1 MRRGSGSGF
10 GMTSASKP
18 ADWQPDLYL
27 RFEDERTRPA
37 MDLLARV
44 PPAGVT
50 RAVDLGCGPGNSTE
64 LLAGR
69 WPEADILGL
78 DSSPAMIAAARQRLP
93 ALRFAEADIASWAPD
108 GAPDLIFANAVLQ
121 WVPGHA
127 ALLPRLFA
135 SLAPGGTLAIQ
146 MPDNLGEP
154 SHAAMRDTAA
164 EADFAPYMGDVAK
177 SRTPLPSLVAYY
189 DMLAA
194 TAAGVDVWRTT
205 YHHPMTDAAAIV
217 EWLQATGLRPF
228 LDALPEALRPE
239 FVARYQ
245 ARVDAAYP
253 ARSDGQ
259 RLLAFP
265 RIFIVAR
272 RGG

>member
-1 MRRGSGSGF
+1 
-10 GMTSASKP
+10 MTSVTKP
-18 ADWQPDLYL
+18 ADWQPELYL

-44 PPAGVT
+44 PPARVT
-50 RAVDLGCGPGNSTE
+50 QAVDLGCGPGNSTE
-64 LLAGR
+64 LLAAR
-69 WPEADILGL
+69 WQAADVLGL

-93 ALRFAEADIASWAPD
+93 ALRFAEADVAAWTPD
-108 GAPDLIFANAVLQ
+108 VPLDLVFANAVLQ
-121 WVPGHA
+121 WVPDHA

-164 EADFAPYMGDVAK
+164 EPDFAPLMGDVAK
-177 SRTPLPSLVAYY
+177 ARTRLPSAGAYY

-194 TAAGVDVWRTT
+194 DAASVDVWRTT
-205 YHHPMTDAAAIV
+205 YHHPMDDPAAIV
-217 EWLQATGLRPF
+217 DWLKATGLRPF
-228 LDALPEALRPE
+228 LDALPEALRPD
-239 FVARYQ
+239 FLARYQ
-245 ARVDAAYP
+245 ARIDAAYP
-253 ARSDGQ
+253 PRADGK

-265 RIFIVAR
+265 RVFIVATR
-272 RGG
+272 KGG